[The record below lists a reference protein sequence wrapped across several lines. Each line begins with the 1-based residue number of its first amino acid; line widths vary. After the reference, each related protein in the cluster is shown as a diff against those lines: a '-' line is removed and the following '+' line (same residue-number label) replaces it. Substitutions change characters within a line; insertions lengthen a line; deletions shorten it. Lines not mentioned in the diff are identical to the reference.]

1 MERGF
6 RAGKGK
12 AVIILWTAIMGLAVG
27 LLLAVASY
35 YFKEKQVVIDLD
47 GITFAYQTYG
57 RNVAEVLA
65 EIGIFIGKSD
75 LVIPGLEAK
84 IAEAMNIEIIRN
96 QVDTVLENVEQQPL
110 VETKYVTDLVKIPFQ
125 EVKEPSDQLADGQ
138 EKVVVLGKEGLIQ
151 KTRKLI
157 YQDGELTKEYLI
169 VEKVMMEPT
178 DQVILV
184 GRKKPS
190 NLITTGHGTYRYKEV
205 KEMLAT
211 AYYPGPES
219 TAPYDDGYTAI
230 GLEAGFGIIAVDPTV
245 IPLRSK
251 VYIPGYGVALAG
263 DVGGAIKGN
272 RVDLCYETLEE
283 AINFGR
289 QWVQVYILE

>member
-1 MERGF
+1 
-6 RAGKGK
+6 
-12 AVIILWTAIMGLAVG
+12 MGLAVG

-84 IAEAMNIEIIRN
+84 IAEAMNIEIVRN
-96 QVDTVLENVEQQPL
+96 QVDTVPENVEQQPL

-169 VEKVMMEPT
+169 VEKVMTEPT
-178 DQVILV
+178 DQVVLV

-190 NLITTGHGTYRYKEV
+190 NIITTGHGTYRYKEV

>member
-84 IAEAMNIEIIRN
+84 IAEAMNIEIVRN

-169 VEKVMMEPT
+169 VEKVMTEPT

>member
-1 MERGF
+1 MS
-6 RAGKGK
+6 AKGK
-12 AVIILWTAIMGLAVG
+12 VSILLWTAIMGLVLG
-27 LLLAVASY
+27 ILLAVAGY
-35 YFKEKQVVIDLD
+35 YLQEKQVVIDLD
-47 GITFAYQTYG
+47 GISFAYQTYG

-65 EIGIFIGKSD
+65 EIGIFVGKSD
-75 LVIPGLEAK
+75 VVIPGLEAK
-84 IAEAMNIEIIRN
+84 IAEAMSIEIVRD
-96 QVDTVLENVEQQPL
+96 QVDVESGDVEVQPL
-110 VETKYVTDLVKIPFQ
+110 VETKYVTDLVKVPFQ
-125 EVKEPSDQLADGQ
+125 ETKEPSDQLANGL
-138 EKVVVLGKEGLIQ
+138 EKIVILGKEGLVQ
-151 KTRKLI
+151 RTRKLI
-157 YQDGELTKEYLI
+157 YQDGKLIEEYLI
-169 VEKVMMEPT
+169 LEKVMAEPT
-178 DQVILV
+178 DQVVLV
-184 GRKKPS
+184 GRKEPS
-190 NLITTGHGTYRYKEV
+190 NIITTSHGTYRYKEV

-219 TAPYDDGYTAI
+219 TAPYDDGFTAI

-263 DVGGAIKGN
+263 DVGGAIKGE

>member
-1 MERGF
+1 
-6 RAGKGK
+6 
-12 AVIILWTAIMGLAVG
+12 MGLAVG

-84 IAEAMNIEIIRN
+84 IAEAMNIEIVRN

-169 VEKVMMEPT
+169 VEKVMTEPT